1 LSLKLSCILKLINVL
16 YILKCNSFESLSFV
30 ITPKIV
36 QCKFIVTCN
45 HFAIKNLF
53 PLQMLVCDLCLLN
66 LAILVV
72 SGLSGSLGHSDGS
85 C

>member
-1 LSLKLSCILKLINVL
+1 MYFKVINVL
-16 YILKCNSFESLSFV
+16 YISKLNFFESLSFV
-30 ITPKIV
+30 TTPL
-36 QCKFIVTCN
+36 IVTCN

-72 SGLSGSLGHSDGS
+72 SHLFGVLGTLGQIL
-85 C
+85 